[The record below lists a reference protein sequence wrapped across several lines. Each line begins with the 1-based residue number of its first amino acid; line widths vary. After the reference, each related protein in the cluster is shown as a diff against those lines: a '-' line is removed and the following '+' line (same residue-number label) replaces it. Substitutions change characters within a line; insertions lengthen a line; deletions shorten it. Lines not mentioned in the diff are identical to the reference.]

1 MYYFKKPGKGR
12 TVKCAALTIGE
23 QPRKNIMFQVIMK
36 PCGQMYGSNYG
47 DTQNDMDSDEIIQL
61 NVYSRLWGQATQ
73 NLLKFIH
80 KIFSLFIT
88 SLCPKKYS
96 LVYRQYSLDTLNQC
110 MTYTSTSLYCH
121 RYRLDYRFLKPRI
134 CIVSNISVRIL
145 LSMGLCGQMYRFIY
159 TRKGR
164 LSLPYELTGLHC
176 QRYKPVYTPKE

>member
-1 MYYFKKPGKGR
+1 
-12 TVKCAALTIGE
+12 
-23 QPRKNIMFQVIMK
+23 
-36 PCGQMYGSNYG
+36 MYGSDYG

-164 LSLPYELTGLHC
+164 LSLPYELKGLHC
-176 QRYKPVYTPKE
+176 QKYKPVYTPKE